1 MYININIPCSKYTYT
16 FRYIN
21 INTFIYLLD
30 AFTKDNEKGLEFTRY
45 TEYFNLFFQSLL
57 ELNRFGE
64 KF

>member
-1 MYININIPCSKYTYT
+1 MYININIPCIKYTYT

-45 TEYFNLFFQSLL
+45 TKYFNLFFQSLL